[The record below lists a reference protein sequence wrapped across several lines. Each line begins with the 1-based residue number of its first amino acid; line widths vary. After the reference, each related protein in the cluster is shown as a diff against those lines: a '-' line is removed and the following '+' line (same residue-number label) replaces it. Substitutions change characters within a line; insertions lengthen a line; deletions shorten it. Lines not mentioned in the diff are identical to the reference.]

1 MPLAPVWHAGERGLC
16 GAEAGRSSEWVG
28 RLHAAAGVVC
38 ACARTV
44 KVLVGNDRKQPGGL
58 VLAGRG
64 HRRVGECHLAPPIR
78 RAGRAAVEK
87 VVLEVGGRAA
97 LRAGARVRG
106 EMNQDAADQCI
117 SASKTA
123 MAVGD
128 WDKAIRL
135 LDKAIRLCPD
145 NAVRSAPSS

>member
-1 MPLAPVWHAGERGLC
+1 M
-16 GAEAGRSSEWVG
+16 
-28 RLHAAAGVVC
+28 
-38 ACARTV
+38 
-44 KVLVGNDRKQPGGL
+44 
-58 VLAGRG
+58 
-64 HRRVGECHLAPPIR
+64 
-78 RAGRAAVEK
+78 
-87 VVLEVGGRAA
+87 
-97 LRAGARVRG
+97 RG

-145 NAVRSAPSS
+145 NAVRSAPCSRLRKSSPRSTAHTKRVHCTG